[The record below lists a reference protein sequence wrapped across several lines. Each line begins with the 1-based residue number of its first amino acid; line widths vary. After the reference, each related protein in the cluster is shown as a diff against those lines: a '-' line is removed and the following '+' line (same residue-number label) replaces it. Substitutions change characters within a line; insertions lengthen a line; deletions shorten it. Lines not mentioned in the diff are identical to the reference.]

1 MSPMRTDSSES
12 PEDMPLPA
20 IAGELDDAA
29 GTDSHT
35 GAGAGTDGPAPGTG
49 DSAPRHGGH
58 REHREPGRRPSRRR
72 RAWQGFT
79 PDQLAARAAS
89 VPALVY
95 PDELPVSA
103 RRAEIAEAIA
113 GNQVVIVAG
122 ETGSGKTTQIPKVC
136 LELGRGVAGMIGHTQ
151 PRRIAARSV
160 AERIAHE
167 LGTPIGRDGVVGYQ
181 VRFTE
186 ETGPNTLVKL
196 MTDGILLAEIQS
208 DPALSRYDTI
218 IVDEAHERSLN
229 IDFIL
234 GYLAR
239 LLPDRPDLKVVITS
253 ATIDSARFAE
263 HFGRRETGAD
273 GEPLTVPAPVIEVS
287 GRTYPV
293 EIRYRP
299 LLADDGLDTGP
310 DHTPHGAGG
319 RVPDDDADAVGAPGA
334 ADPPAQADSAD
345 PPTPTSPGGS
355 APAGPAPAGELTD
368 AELDALTSPDPAVR
382 AAARARRQAVRSAAG
397 GGRAAVAGSRSL
409 SGAEHRASSSGS
421 PRRESAGGD
430 RAPGSGPV
438 TGRGRADAPPQEDR
452 DQVTGI
458 LDAVDELMTAGDGD
472 VLVFLAGERD
482 IRDTESALIDHLGP
496 R

>member
-319 RVPDDDADAVGAPGA
+319 RVPDDDSLRELVAELGSGSGHFRRLWEAHDVMDQRAGILRLHHPVVGDVEVFIEATPLA
-334 ADPPAQADSAD
+334 ADP
-345 PPTPTSPGGS
+345 G
-355 APAGPAPAGELTD
+355 LT
-368 AELDALTSPDPAVR
+368 LVVLPV
-382 AAARARRQAVRSAAG
+382 
-397 GGRAAVAGSRSL
+397 
-409 SGAEHRASSSGS
+409 
-421 PRRESAGGD
+421 
-430 RAPGSGPV
+430 APGSPSA
-438 TGRGRADAPPQEDR
+438 RALARLSSP
-452 DQVTGI
+452 
-458 LDAVDELMTAGDGD
+458 AV
-472 VLVFLAGERD
+472 
-482 IRDTESALIDHLGP
+482 
-496 R
+496 